1 MTPIASRSQLQ
12 VLARYVTVGAASA
25 IVEIAI
31 FYTLVTWFAAPLMVA
46 NVVAVCSVTI
56 AGFIAQKTF
65 TFRSRGSITRQAPL
79 YAVQVAI
86 NFILNNALVF
96 VFGHLLQIRPLFA
109 KVLQLGLCFV
119 FNFCFSRFVVFRP
132 TTLAAIDSSRPGGLR
147 LGTKL
152 FVDRVVGSLAIE
164 LLLLFARR
172 RRDDKPSSIA
182 PDHVVF
188 LKLLGLGSIV
198 QSTPL
203 VEALR
208 RLHPGSTFTFVTRK
222 GNDALTQRIDLVDRT
237 LTIDDSS
244 LLAVAGA
251 LWRTLRELRR
261 LPNACFINLEAYSR
275 VGVLMTLLSGAR
287 WTAGFFRNPAD
298 LRLERVFDFLV
309 YFNPGAPISQ
319 VYLQLG
325 RAMGCPELAPSLA
338 RLTTKAG
345 DEAEIDALLSAVD
358 AQGGPVILVNPNA
371 SELRLERR
379 WPIERFGQLISDLV
393 SALPGSRVLLIG
405 APNERPY
412 AESVLATVASDRR
425 SSVRNAAG
433 ELSLGGLI
441 ALIKRSQL
449 LVTNDSGPMHFAF
462 AMGTPTVGLFGPV
475 EPGHYASSGDAS
487 RHAILYHRVYCS
499 PCVHHF
505 DVAPCRGDN
514 VCMKRIGENEVLTAC
529 LTLLREEQ
537 VQPEASSAIVYMD
550 KGRALGVLARSR

>member
-1 MTPIASRSQLQ
+1 MKLIASRSQLQ

-25 IVEIAI
+25 IFEIAI
-31 FYTLVTWFAAPLMVA
+31 FYALVTWFAAPLMVA
-46 NVVAVCSVTI
+46 NVVAVCSVTV
-56 AGFIAQKTF
+56 AGFLAQKSF
-65 TFRSRGSITRQAPL
+65 TFRSKGAITRQAPL

-86 NFILNNALVF
+86 NFVLNNALVF
-96 VFGHLLQIRPLFA
+96 VFGHLLQMRPLFA

-132 TTLAAIDSSRPGGLR
+132 TTLAAIDSPRTSGLR

-152 FVDRVVGSLAIE
+152 FVDRIVGSIAIE

-172 RRDDKPSSIA
+172 SRQDKPASIA
-182 PDHVVF
+182 PEHIVV

-198 QSTPL
+198 QATPL
-203 VEALR
+203 VAALR
-208 RLHPGSTFTFVTRK
+208 QRYPGATFTFVTRK

-244 LLAVAGA
+244 LRAVAVA

-287 WTAGFFRNPAD
+287 WTAGFFRNPSD

-325 RAMGCPELAPSLA
+325 RAMGCADLAPSLA
-338 RLTTKAG
+338 RLTTRAG
-345 DEAEIDALLSAVD
+345 DEAEVDALLHAAG
-358 AQGGPVILVNPNA
+358 AQATPLILVNPNA

-379 WPIERFGQLISDLV
+379 WPIERFGRLISDLV
-393 SALPGSRVLLIG
+393 STLPGARVLLIG

-412 AESVLATVASDRR
+412 AESVLATVASGQR

-441 ALIKRSQL
+441 ALIKRANL

-462 AMGTPTVGLFGPV
+462 AMRTPTVGLFGPV
-475 EPGHYASSGDAS
+475 EPGHYASSGDDS
-487 RHAILYHRVYCS
+487 RHVILYHRVYCS

-514 VCMKRIGENEVLTAC
+514 VCMKRIGEDEVLTVC
-529 LTLLREEQ
+529 LSLLREEK
-537 VQPEASSAIVYMD
+537 VQPDASSAIVYMD
-550 KGRALGVLARSR
+550 KGKALGVLARSR